1 MYRLL
6 LIAPS
11 NEATDQAYWKTQN
24 FDPVEICPDLHS
36 AGERLASKKYDA
48 VGVPDS
54 SSYTQLKDIL
64 AARND
69 CIPAFIL
76 PSDQQESRTVLRDV
90 KHLLNRLH
98 VDYFDGQYSLNELSR
113 MIQYEML
120 HNLLAGKSND
130 AKRLIRW
137 FGMLRSDI
145 PVSKPCRVY
154 SLSLPNG
161 DLYLEDRWHHGQQR
175 LQKALER
182 NFFSHIEHVDY
193 CAVAFLSPVDARLMI
208 IPDVSDEFDSLTDQM
223 DSAVIRCVNE
233 IKSYLDLDID
243 VCQAGTAACISDI
256 ALLNNSKEE

>member
-54 SSYTQLKDIL
+54 SSYTQLKDLL

-76 PSDQQESRTVLRDV
+76 PSDQQESRSVLRDV

-182 NFFSHIEHVDY
+182 NFFSLRLSSILSKNFIERPLQGL
-193 CAVAFLSPVDARLMI
+193 FRTGI
-208 IPDVSDEFDSLTDQM
+208 IP
-223 DSAVIRCVNE
+223 SAHNLNKCDADPSRGGAPR
-233 IKSYLDLDID
+233 DLCRHPKIS
-243 VCQAGTAACISDI
+243 ACISDTHI
-256 ALLNNSKEE
+256 L